1 MGGQVIGR
9 NARRLNLREQI
20 ERIRAQAPAT
30 LMRPSKPAL
39 PERARPQDLAPTV
52 ENVRRLG
59 LPETTRPAANRRPS
73 AERPANEPPA
83 LTRYL
88 DHAGRA
94 VNAAVNA
101 IAEPVAM
108 AVDLG
113 MAGVGAAYT
122 ATTGKPADMPVIS
135 FASQDVADG
144 ATAADLLNGM
154 NPVYGLMVTAH
165 EIGRAISFN
174 DTGALAE
181 IGGALIGGSVGD
193 PRGSRIRVPGHQ
205 NMHTWST
212 DTSAASTLQR
222 NRLRMQLAAEDA
234 AGVRAPVMITEYSQH
249 AIERMTGR
257 DGGIG
262 ANKLAVR
269 DAFANPVE
277 VQYYSTQYNPVFN
290 YIGRY
295 AAVAVNPEGR
305 VTTVWSINAL
315 GTK

>member
-1 MGGQVIGR
+1 
-9 NARRLNLREQI
+9 
-20 ERIRAQAPAT
+20 
-30 LMRPSKPAL
+30 MRPSKPAL
-39 PERARPQDLAPTV
+39 PERARPQDWAPTV
-52 ENVRRLG
+52 ENARRLG

-122 ATTGKPADMPVIS
+122 ATTGKPADMPFIS

-181 IGGALIGGSVGD
+181 IGGGMVGSMV
-193 PRGSRIRVPGHQ
+193 GSRRVAAPVTFGRVANQ
-205 NMHTWST
+205 VSHTF
-212 DTSAASTLQR
+212 R
-222 NRLRMQLAAEDA
+222 HIDA
-234 AGVRAPVMITEYSQH
+234 AGLDRIAVQ
-249 AIERMTGR
+249 
-257 DGGIG
+257 
-262 ANKLAVR
+262 NAVR
-269 DAFANPVE
+269 SDLYRLGNALPANP
-277 VQYYSTQYNPVFN
+277 YNGQVIVN
-290 YIGRY
+290 GMRIDYVAYALEDGTLNVGRIT
-295 AAVAVNPEGR
+295 PPR
-305 VTTVWSINAL
+305 
-315 GTK
+315 

>member
-1 MGGQVIGR
+1 
-9 NARRLNLREQI
+9 
-20 ERIRAQAPAT
+20 
-30 LMRPSKPAL
+30 MRPSKPAL
-39 PERARPQDLAPTV
+39 PEWARPQDWAPTV
-52 ENVRRLG
+52 ENARRLG

-122 ATTGKPADMPVIS
+122 ATTGKPADIPFIS
-135 FASQDVADG
+135 FANQDVAYG

-181 IGGALIGGSVGD
+181 IGGGMVGSMV
-193 PRGSRIRVPGHQ
+193 GSRRVAAPVTFGRVANQ
-205 NMHTWST
+205 VSHTF
-212 DTSAASTLQR
+212 R
-222 NRLRMQLAAEDA
+222 HIDA
-234 AGVRAPVMITEYSQH
+234 AGLDRIAVQ
-249 AIERMTGR
+249 
-257 DGGIG
+257 
-262 ANKLAVR
+262 NAVR
-269 DAFANPVE
+269 SDLYRLGNALPANPYNGQVIVNGMRIDYVAYALEDGTLNVE
-277 VQYYSTQYNPVFN
+277 RITPP
-290 YIGRY
+290 R
-295 AAVAVNPEGR
+295 
-305 VTTVWSINAL
+305 
-315 GTK
+315 